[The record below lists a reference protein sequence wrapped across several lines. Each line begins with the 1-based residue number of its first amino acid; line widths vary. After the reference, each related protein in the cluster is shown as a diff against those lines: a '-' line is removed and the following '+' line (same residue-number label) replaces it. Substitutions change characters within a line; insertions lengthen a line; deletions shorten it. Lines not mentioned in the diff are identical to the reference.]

1 MLDYTLAY
9 TITLNTTFDTRAFD
23 TIPSPSPSVATS
35 QASRRQ
41 KHEMYDAKRLG
52 FEVVLR
58 S

>member
-35 QASRRQ
+35 QASR